1 MKRRHPLPAE
11 VYALVEHTPATV
23 LLEGGKPN
31 HFESNEE
38 PWTRLFTAP
47 VRVCAAW
54 QAAEIP
60 ALFAEIERSVAAG
73 LSAAGFFS
81 YECGNCF
88 EPKAAMRPS
97 REGQPL
103 AWFGIYERSY
113 AFDHDLGIFAD
124 CEPPELARF
133 RGDLR
138 PTSEP
143 DSGSR
148 ETSSFRPSVVKGH
161 DFSRAEPAAK
171 EEGALA
177 PEENLTAEFSLT
189 EAEYAQRIA
198 AIHELIRAG
207 DVYQLNFTAAFHIE
221 MQGSVAAQ
229 YARLRARQPV
239 DYGAFLHWQPRRHIL
254 SFSPELFFCI
264 ENDGLVRRI
273 VTRPMKGTARR
284 GRTTGEDR
292 EITEWL
298 RNDPKN
304 RSENVMIVDLLRND
318 LGRVARTGTVHADR
332 LFDVER
338 YATLWQM
345 TSTVS
350 AELRPEVGFHEI
362 FRALFPSGSVTGAP
376 KVRAMQLLAELEGTP
391 RGVYTGAIGFFSPQQ
406 TAFNVAIRTLEL
418 EGGRGTMGAGSGIVI
433 DSDPAEEYRECLL
446 KASFLTG
453 LKGRAPDLATW
464 TSPVQPAGRPALHS
478 AVGHL
483 SLIETM
489 LWNGA
494 YPFIEVHLDRLTDSA
509 DYFGFACD
517 RAAIRTALEQHAQ
530 QFAGHVPRKVRL
542 LMIDPDGNVEICSEP
557 LQSNPDS
564 NRVARVCISPRRTD
578 PADPT
583 LYHKTTQRPIYAL
596 QYLEAQRR
604 GFDDVLFLNLRGEVT
619 EGAISNV
626 FIEKDGR
633 WSTPPVACGLLAGV
647 FRRHLL
653 ETRPEIEERV
663 LFLDDLRQ
671 ADGVYIANAVRGLRR
686 VTIDW

>member
-31 HFESNEE
+31 HSEGSETPGSDES
-38 PWTRLFTAP
+38 WTRLFTTPA
-47 VRVCAAW
+47 RVCVAW
-54 QAAEIP
+54 RAAEIP
-60 ALFAEIERSVAAG
+60 ALFAEIESAVAER

-81 YECGNCF
+81 YECGSCF

-103 AWFGIYERSY
+103 AWFGMYERSY
-113 AFDHDLGIFAD
+113 AFDHEVGTFLDG
-124 CEPPELARF
+124 EPPELAQV
-133 RGDLR
+133 G
-138 PTSEP
+138 
-143 DSGSR
+143 G
-148 ETSSFRPSVVKGH
+148 G
-161 DFSRAEPAAK
+161 RASAK
-171 EEGALA
+171 EGTRE
-177 PEENLTAEFSLT
+177 PEPEPEIAAEFVLT
-189 EAEYAQRIA
+189 EADYIQRIA

-207 DVYQLNFTAAFHIE
+207 DVYQLNFTAPFHVKAS
-221 MQGSVAAQ
+221 GSVAAR

-239 DYGAFLHWQPRRHIL
+239 GYGAFLHCQQGRHIL
-254 SFSPELFFCI
+254 SFSPELFFRI
-264 ENDGLVRRI
+264 ENEGPTRRI

-284 GRTTGEDR
+284 GRTTREDR
-292 EITEWL
+292 EIADWL

-376 KVRAMQLLAELEGTP
+376 KVRSMQLLAELEDAP
-391 RGVYTGAIGFFSPQQ
+391 RGVYTGAIGFFSPRQ
-406 TAFNVAIRTLEL
+406 TVFNVAIRTLEL
-418 EGGRGTMGAGSGIVI
+418 EGGLGTMCGTMGVGSGIVI

-453 LKGRAPDLATW
+453 PAHRTTDSLIASQPDKLF
-464 TSPVQPAGRPALHS
+464 
-478 AVGHL
+478 
-483 SLIETM
+483 LIETM

-494 YPFIEVHLDRLTDSA
+494 YPFIELHLDRLTDSA
-509 DYFGFACD
+509 DYFGFSCD

-530 QFAGHVPRKVRL
+530 QFAESASRKVRL
-542 LMIDPDGNVEICSEP
+542 LMIDPEGNVEIGSEP
-557 LQSNPDS
+557 LPPNPDP
-564 NRVARVCISPRRTD
+564 NRVARVCISPHRTD

-583 LYHKTTQRPIYAL
+583 LYHKTTQRPLYAL
-596 QYLEAQRR
+596 EYLEAQRR

-626 FIEKDGR
+626 FVEKEGR
-633 WSTPPVACGLLAGV
+633 WFTPPIECGLLAGV

-653 ETRPEIEERV
+653 ATRPEIEERV
-663 LFLDDLRQ
+663 LFLNDLRQ

-686 VTIDW
+686 VTINW

>member
-31 HFESNEE
+31 YSEGSEKPGSE
-38 PWTRLFTAP
+38 KPWTRLFTAP
-47 VRVCAAW
+47 LRVCAAW

-60 ALFAEIERSVAAG
+60 ALFAELESAVAAG
-73 LSAAGFFS
+73 QNAAGFFS

-113 AFDHDLGIFAD
+113 AFDHNMGTFAEG
-124 CEPPELARF
+124 EPPELARF
-133 RGDLR
+133 RNSLPPESGR
-138 PTSEP
+138 ESTSCGQTQCA
-143 DSGSR
+143 GSLV
-148 ETSSFRPSVVKGH
+148 SGH

-177 PEENLTAEFSLT
+177 PEDSIAAEFALT

-198 AIHELIRAG
+198 AIHEWIRAG
-207 DVYQLNFTAAFHIE
+207 DVYQLNFTAPFHIKAP
-221 MQGSVAAQ
+221 GSIAAL

-239 DYGAFLHWQPRRHIL
+239 DYGAFLHWQQGRHIL
-254 SFSPELFFCI
+254 SFSPELFFRI
-264 ENDGLVRRI
+264 ENDGPTRRI

-284 GRTTGEDR
+284 GRTTREDL
-292 EITEWL
+292 EIAEWL

-350 AELRPEVGFHEI
+350 AELRPEVGYQEI

-376 KVRAMQLLAELEGTP
+376 KVRAMQLLAELEEAP
-391 RGVYTGAIGFFSPQQ
+391 RGVYTGAIGYFSPRQ
-406 TAFNVAIRTLEL
+406 TVFNVAIRTLEL
-418 EGGRGTMGAGSGIVI
+418 EGGPGTMCGIMGAGSGIVI
-433 DSDPAEEYRECLL
+433 DSEAAEEYRECLL

-453 LKGRAPDLATW
+453 PAHRTTEQRIQQPDKLF
-464 TSPVQPAGRPALHS
+464 
-478 AVGHL
+478 
-483 SLIETM
+483 LIETM

-494 YPFIEVHLDRLTDSA
+494 YPFIELHLDRLADSA

-517 RAAIRTALEQHAQ
+517 RDAIRTALEQHAQ
-530 QFAGHVPRKVRL
+530 QFAESAQRKVRL
-542 LMIDPDGNVEICSEP
+542 LMIDPDGNVRICSEP
-557 LQSNPDS
+557 LPPNPDP
-564 NRVARVCISPRRTD
+564 NRVARVCISPHRTD

-604 GFDDVLFLNLRGEVT
+604 GFDDALFLNLRGEVT

-633 WSTPPVACGLLAGV
+633 WSTPPVECGLLAGV
-647 FRRHLL
+647 YRRHLL
-653 ETRPEIEERV
+653 QTRPEIEERV

-686 VTIDW
+686 VVIEW